1 MSLLRSLW
9 IFRRANYRDAAPL
22 ALKPAFPPDAPTEQN
37 KTAQGREARATLGL
51 RSTKIILPLLLE
63 RGDSDA
69 ALAHRMGEGLGVRA
83 SGEESSPTCRP
94 RKSRS
99 KTRPSKFRLALIR
112 SGHEDSFENN
122 GELLTSP
129 VTHDDSMK

>member
-63 RGDSDA
+63 RGD
-69 ALAHRMGEGLGVRA
+69 GW
-83 SGEESSPTCRP
+83 GEESELPQCPTNSAA
-94 RKSRS
+94 SRS
-99 KTRPSKFRLALIR
+99 RYPGTSYPSRGGTMATTK
-112 SGHEDSFENN
+112 
-122 GELLTSP
+122 
-129 VTHDDSMK
+129 